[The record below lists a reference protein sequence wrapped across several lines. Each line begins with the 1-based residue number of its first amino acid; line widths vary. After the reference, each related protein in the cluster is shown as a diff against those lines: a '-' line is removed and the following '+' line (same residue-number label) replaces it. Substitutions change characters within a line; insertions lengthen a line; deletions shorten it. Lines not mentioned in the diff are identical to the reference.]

1 MSGQGIA
8 TDAHANAG
16 AAIHGLYAITPELEN
31 TAELLRLVAAAL
43 RGGASV
49 VQYRAKQADA
59 PLRREQA
66 QALNALCAE
75 FSVPLIVNDDWR
87 LALEVGAAG
96 VHIGGDDGD
105 PAAVRAAI
113 GPGKILGV
121 SCYSRL
127 ELAKRVIGVADYV
140 AFGSVFPSNTKPDAV
155 RADLKLFREARR
167 RGWRSVAIGGIDGD
181 NAGAVIAAGAD
192 AVAVITAV
200 FAALDVAG
208 AARGIAARFGARPV
222 VIRP

>member
-49 VQYRAKQADA
+49 VQYRAKLADA
-59 PLRREQA
+59 ALKRDQARE
-66 QALNALCAE
+66 LNALCAR
-75 FSVPLIVNDDWR
+75 FGVPLIINDDWE
-87 LALEVGAAG
+87 LALELGATG

-121 SCYSRL
+121 SCYNRL
-127 ELAKRVIGVADYV
+127 ELAERFAGVADYV
-140 AFGSVFPSNTKPDAV
+140 AFGSVFPSNTKPAAV
-155 RADLKLFREARR
+155 RAELALFHEGRR
-167 RGWRSVAIGGIDGD
+167 RGWLTVAIGGIDQA
-181 NAGAVIAAGAD
+181 NARSVIAAGAD
-192 AVAVITAV
+192 AVAVITAL
-200 FAALDVAG
+200 FEAADVEA
-208 AARGIAARFGARPV
+208 AARGLASTFG
-222 VIRP
+222 

>member
-8 TDAHANAG
+8 TDARASAG
-16 AAIHGLYAITPELEN
+16 AAIRGLYAITPELEN

-59 PLRREQA
+59 ALRREQA
-66 QALNALCAE
+66 RALNALCAE
-75 FSVPLIVNDDWR
+75 FGVPLIINDDWR

-96 VHIGGDDGD
+96 VHVGADDGN
-105 PAAVRAAI
+105 PAAVRAAL
-113 GPGKILGV
+113 GPGNILGV
-121 SCYSRL
+121 SCYNRL
-127 ELAKRVIGVADYV
+127 ELAERFAGIADYV

-155 RADLKLFREARR
+155 RAELALFREGRR
-167 RGWRSVAIGGIDGD
+167 RGWRTVAIGGIDQES
-181 NAGAVIAAGAD
+181 ARTVIEAGAD

-200 FAALDVAG
+200 FEAVDAEA
-208 AARGIAARFGARPV
+208 AARGLASTFG
-222 VIRP
+222 

>member
-59 PLRREQA
+59 ALRREQA
-66 QALNALCAE
+66 RALNALCAE
-75 FSVPLIVNDDWR
+75 FGVPLIINDDWR

-96 VHIGGDDGD
+96 VHVGADDGN
-105 PAAVRAAI
+105 PAAVRAAL
-113 GPGKILGV
+113 GPGNILGV
-121 SCYSRL
+121 SCYNRL
-127 ELAKRVIGVADYV
+127 ELAERFAGIADYV

-155 RADLKLFREARR
+155 RAELALFREGRR
-167 RGWRSVAIGGIDGD
+167 RGWRTVAIGGIDQES
-181 NAGAVIAAGAD
+181 ARTVIEAGAD

-200 FAALDVAG
+200 FEAVDAEA
-208 AARGIAARFGARPV
+208 AARGLASTFG
-222 VIRP
+222 